1 MIQPVFV
8 FLVMYPFH
16 PPMVLASIM
25 KEALSGKSKDQS
37 KAEMFRPVSIMTS
50 NKVGVIGP

>member
-16 PPMVLASIM
+16 PPMVLASIL
-25 KEALSGKSKDQS
+25 KEALSRKSKDQS
-37 KAEMFRPVSIMTS
+37 KAEMFWLVSIMTS
-50 NKVGVIGP
+50 NKDGVIGP